1 MSLRDFMLKLLNLQG
16 YKVRGLEYRGKE
28 VLIRVEL
35 RRRTGSCPHCGKRC
49 GYLHQ
54 YQKERKVWHKVIGEY
69 RIYLVGRKRRWR
81 CKRCGKVF
89 TEEWPLVRK
98 WSRKSR
104 EAEVEVLSLLS
115 SHSFRQVEKRYGV
128 SDKASRGMLKKL
140 ELVPDWEEEL
150 RGRRIRLGIDEHS
163 FRGRDLVITV
173 TNLRRRRV
181 ITVLPDD
188 RQETLRRFLSQIPG
202 SIRGKIEEVCI
213 DIKPGFIAAV
223 EKELP
228 GSSIVLDRFH
238 VIHDANRRVDEARRI
253 EQEAARKP
261 IPKHLFLKAE
271 ERLSE
276 KQRLLLDHY
285 LRLYPSLREWYWA
298 KEQLRRIY
306 WVKTKEKAREQLIS
320 LARCLL
326 ASDDAALN
334 DWGRMLRRWQEYI
347 LNYFHHKTTNAY
359 TEGVHTKMKLIKRL
373 SYGYKNVEVYI
384 KKVLL
389 SFIPA
394 AILPLLIYHTFG

>member
-1 MSLRDFMLKLLNLQG
+1 MTIKNFMLKLMDLQG
-16 YKVRGLEYRGKE
+16 YKVKDLEVNGKE

-35 RRRTGSCPHCGKRC
+35 SRRTGSCPYCGKRTRH
-49 GYLHQ
+49 LHQ
-54 YQKERKVWHKVIGEY
+54 YQRERKVWHKLIGEY
-69 RIYLVGRKRRWR
+69 RFYLVGRKRRWW
-81 CKRCGKVF
+81 CKRCGKAF
-89 TEEWPLVRK
+89 TEEWPSVRK

-104 EAEVEVLSLLS
+104 EAEVEVLHLLS
-115 SHSFRQVEKRYGV
+115 NHSFRQVEERYGI
-128 SDKASRGMLKKL
+128 SDKVSRGVLKKL
-140 ELVPDWEEEL
+140 ELIPDWSEEL
-150 RGRRIRLGIDEHS
+150 RGRKIRLGIDEHS
-163 FRGRDLVITV
+163 FRGRDLVTTI
-173 TNLRRRRV
+173 TNLKRRGV

-188 RQETLRRFLSQIPG
+188 RQETLRKFLSQIPA
-202 SIRGKIEEVCI
+202 SIRGKIEEVCV
-213 DIKPGFIAAV
+213 DIKPLFIAAV

-228 GSSIVLDRFH
+228 GSSIVIDRFH
-238 VIHDANRRVDEARRI
+238 VIHDANRRLDEARRI

-271 ERLSE
+271 ERLTD

-285 LRLYPSLREWYWA
+285 LRLYPSLKEWYWA

-306 WVKTKEKAREQLIS
+306 WVKTKEKAREELVSLIK
-320 LARCLL
+320 CLE

-347 LNYFHHKTTNAY
+347 LNYFNHKTTNAY
-359 TEGVHTKMKLIKRL
+359 TEGVHTKMKLIKRM

-394 AILPLLIYHTFG
+394 TIIPLLLYHTFG